1 MAWELFTGVSI
12 QQLSDNMDLFNA
24 PLEELVS
31 EMLSDKIIEAYD
43 QRYFKVLTAYSFE
56 KTNLK
61 VHQHYLPVAHI
72 SGVLDGFARNDS
84 SFDQGFLYFNDPTAR
99 LESAADN
106 EALLSFCD
114 TVLFFSGL
122 MPEAFTKKMASKGY
136 YEQLAVKGFY
146 ALHKRSIGDSYF
158 SMMAHYF
165 PRYRNALGFMRQNLL
180 ADNFSG
186 EEEWAVQ

>member
-1 MAWELFTGVSI
+1 
-12 QQLSDNMDLFNA
+12 MDILNI

-31 EMLSDKIIEAYD
+31 EMLSDKLAESYD
-43 QRYFKVLTAYSFE
+43 KRFFSVLTAYSFE
-56 KTNLK
+56 KTNLR
-61 VHQHYLPVAHI
+61 VHQHYLPALHI

-84 SFDQGFLYFNDPTAR
+84 SFDQGFLYFNDPVAR
-99 LESAADN
+99 LENAADN

-122 MPEAFTKKMASKGY
+122 MPEAFTKKMASKDY
-136 YEQLAVKGFY
+136 YEKLAIKGFY
-146 ALHKRSIGDSYF
+146 ALHKRSVGGDSYF

-165 PRYRNALGFMRQNLL
+165 PRYRDALGFMRHNLL
-180 ADNFSG
+180 SDNFSG